1 MSYSTATVRG
11 MDLETF
17 WRLVG
22 EIRDRAERA
31 DAADDEALTNCVVD
45 VIADRLT
52 ADELLAF
59 DAVASDLVNLADTPA
74 MEAAMFLI
82 EGYIS
87 DDSFM
92 DFRDGLILLGREPFE
107 AAIADPDSLAEHLQ
121 AAPVKGSADG
131 SGARIPIAFESITSC
146 VADAWLRVTG
156 TEDRD
161 GFWDAAQTFEHSSV
175 VPAMLPSGEPSILH
189 DADATRARLP
199 RLAERFAQ
207 RFEPRAAAPV
217 LASAEAGPGT
227 EQATLFDYQRGLA
240 DGRAAVAGPG
250 LSNKHLV
257 PGWGRPSWE
266 TGHDNDS

>member
-1 MSYSTATVRG
+1 

-22 EIRDRAERA
+22 EMRDCAEVT
-31 DAADDEALTNCVVD
+31 DVADDEALSSCVAD

-52 ADELLAF
+52 ADEILAF
-59 DAVASDLVNLADTPA
+59 GAVAGDLAGLADVPA

-107 AAIADPDSLAEHLQ
+107 AVIADPDSLVEHLRT
-121 AAPVKGSADG
+121 ALVRGNADG
-131 SGARIPIAFESITSC
+131 SGDRVPIAFESITSC

-161 GFWDAAQTFEHSSV
+161 EFWDAAQAFEQRLVSPV
-175 VPAMLPSGEPSILH
+175 RPPSGEPSILH
-189 DADATRARLP
+189 DTDAARARLP
-199 RLAERFAQ
+199 RLAERFPQ
-207 RFEPRAAAPV
+207 RFEPRTAAPP
-217 LASAEAGPGT
+217 LAPAGPAPGT
-227 EQATLFDYQRGLA
+227 ERATLFDYQRGLA
-240 DGRAAVAGPG
+240 DGRAAAAATG
-250 LSNKHLV
+250 LSNKHFV
-257 PGWGRPSWE
+257 PGWGRPFWE
-266 TGHDNDS
+266 MGHDNDS

>member
-1 MSYSTATVRG
+1 

-22 EIRDRAERA
+22 EIRDRAEA
-31 DAADDEALTNCVVD
+31 TDAADDEALANCMVD

-52 ADELLAF
+52 AGELLAF
-59 DAVASDLVNLADTPA
+59 DAVAGDLAGLADIPA

-92 DFRDGLILLGREPFE
+92 DFRDGLILLGREAFE

-131 SGARIPIAFESITSC
+131 PGGRIPIAFESITSC
-146 VADAWLRVTG
+146 VADAWVRVTG
-156 TEDRD
+156 TEDED
-161 GFWDAAQTFEHSSV
+161 EFWDAARALEQCSV
-175 VPAMLPSGEPSILH
+175 GPARPTSGEPSILH

-199 RLAERFAQ
+199 CLAERFAH
-207 RFEPRAAAPV
+207 RFKPRAAAPL
-217 LASAEAGPGT
+217 LASAEAERGA
-227 EQATLFDYQRGLA
+227 ERATLFDYQSGLA
-240 DGRAAVAGPG
+240 DGRAAAAAAG
-250 LSNKHLV
+250 LSNKHIV
-257 PGWGRPSWE
+257 PG
-266 TGHDNDS
+266 

>member
-1 MSYSTATVRG
+1 

-17 WRLVG
+17 WWLVG
-22 EIRDRAERA
+22 EIRDRAETTDVA
-31 DAADDEALTNCVVD
+31 NDEALANCVVD

-59 DAVASDLVNLADTPA
+59 DAVAGALADLADIPA

-121 AAPVKGSADG
+121 AAPVKGKADG
-131 SGARIPIAFESITSC
+131 LGGSVPIAFESITSS
-146 VADAWLRVTG
+146 VADAWVRVTG
-156 TEDRD
+156 TKDEDE
-161 GFWDAAQTFEHSSV
+161 FWEATRTSEHRSV
-175 VPAMLPSGEPSILH
+175 VLARPPSSEPSILH

-199 RLAERFAQ
+199 RLAERFVQ
-207 RFEPRAAAPV
+207 RFEPRVAAPQ
-217 LASAEAGPGT
+217 LAPAEAERGT
-227 EQATLFDYQRGLA
+227 ERATLFDYQSGLA
-240 DGRAAVAGPG
+240 DGRAAAAASG
-250 LSNKHLV
+250 LSNKHIV
-257 PGWGRPSWE
+257 PSWGRPFWDM
-266 TGHDNDS
+266 GRDNVS

>member
-1 MSYSTATVRG
+1 

-22 EIRDRAERA
+22 EIRDLAETR
-31 DAADDEALTNCVVD
+31 DAADDEALANCVVD

-52 ADELLAF
+52 ADEILAF
-59 DAVASDLVNLADTPA
+59 GAVAGDLAGLADLPA

-92 DFRDGLILLGREPFE
+92 DFREGLILLGREPFE

-121 AAPVKGSADG
+121 TAPVKGSADG
-131 SGARIPIAFESITSC
+131 PVGRVPIAFESITSC

-156 TEDRD
+156 TEDD
-161 GFWDAAQTFEHSSV
+161 DEFWNAAQAFEQCSV
-175 VPAMLPSGEPSILH
+175 VPARPSSGEPPILH

-199 RLAERFAQ
+199 RLLERFAQ
-207 RFEPRAAAPV
+207 RFEPRATAPLLATAEAAPE
-217 LASAEAGPGT
+217 AER
-227 EQATLFDYQRGLA
+227 ATLFDYQSGLA
-240 DGRAAVAGPG
+240 DGRAASAAAG
-250 LSNKHLV
+250 LSNKHFV
-257 PGWGRPSWE
+257 PGWGRPFWE
-266 TGHDNDS
+266 MGHDDDS